1 MSIQHGY
8 SARSR
13 VERHRGACL
22 ACEADGEQGEWRE
35 TSETHLRSTSY
46 DLERRFGAGVAFA
59 SVRFQAQP

>member
-1 MSIQHGY
+1 M
-8 SARSR
+8 
-13 VERHRGACL
+13 ERHRGACL